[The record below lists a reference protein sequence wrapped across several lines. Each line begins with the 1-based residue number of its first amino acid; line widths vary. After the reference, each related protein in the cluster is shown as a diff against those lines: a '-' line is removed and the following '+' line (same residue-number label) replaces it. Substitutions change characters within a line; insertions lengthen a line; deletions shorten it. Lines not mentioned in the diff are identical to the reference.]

1 MHFLCLYSSFFGRI
15 AYHLDCQQEK
25 SKIRQIYYTRFDVF
39 LQLYDKRVEH
49 SLAYMLIHINNMN
62 KIYRKSGLYSIDRM
76 NQVYVPLKKEKKI
89 TSQIFAYC
97 KDLDSEENFAVAFC
111 CTRYSYQQPLKYDCL
126 QSNVTKTA
134 VYNFNVFYHII
145 QYGS

>member
-62 KIYRKSGLYSIDRM
+62 KIYRKSGLYSIDRISS
-76 NQVYVPLKKEKKI
+76 VC
-89 TSQIFAYC
+89 S
-97 KDLDSEENFAVAFC
+97 S
-111 CTRYSYQQPLKYDCL
+111 
-126 QSNVTKTA
+126 
-134 VYNFNVFYHII
+134 
-145 QYGS
+145 